1 MSELRQ
7 IMERIIRLHEEEDAL
22 KADRREV
29 YAQARSAGFDKTA
42 LGQAIREIRNRD
54 KSETPEA
61 QERQALVSL
70 YLADFDAAH
79 AGARDSTFHANRE
92 AA

>member
-7 IMERIIRLHEEEDAL
+7 IMEQILARHEAIDDIKDELRHDYLMA
-22 KADRREV
+22 K
-29 YAQARSAGFDKTA
+29 SAGFDKTA

-54 KSETPEA
+54 KQDTAKA
-61 QERQALVSL
+61 QETQALVSL
-70 YLADFDAAH
+70 YLAEFDGPSRTH
-79 AGARDSTFHANRE
+79 ARE

>member
-1 MSELRQ
+1 VSELRQ

-22 KADRREV
+22 KADRREI
-29 YAQARSAGFDKTA
+29 YAQAKSAGYDKTA

-54 KSETPEA
+54 KQDTAKSQET
-61 QERQALVSL
+61 QALVSL
-70 YLADFDAAH
+70 YLAEFDGPSRAH
-79 AGARDSTFHANRE
+79 MHE

>member
-7 IMERIIRLHEEEDAL
+7 LMERIIRLHEEEDER
-22 KADRREV
+22 KADRKQV
-29 YAQARSAGFDKTA
+29 YAEAKSLGFDKTA

-54 KSETPEA
+54 KQDTAKA
-61 QERQALVSL
+61 QETQALVSL
-70 YLADFDAAH
+70 YLAEFDGPTRAH
-79 AGARDSTFHANRE
+79 MHE